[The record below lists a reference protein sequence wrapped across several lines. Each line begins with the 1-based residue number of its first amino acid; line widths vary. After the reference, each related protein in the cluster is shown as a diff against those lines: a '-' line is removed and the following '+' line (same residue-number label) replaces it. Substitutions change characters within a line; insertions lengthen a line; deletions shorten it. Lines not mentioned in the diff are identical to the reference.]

1 MEEKKKRQLADAE
14 RTLAPHEL
22 LNQYIATSIKKRQ
35 SIENRNHEEM
45 HKDQIQLLILQLQYE
60 RHRRE
65 IHEYRNRRL
74 LGKSRK
80 HHALEQQHATLYDQ
94 VGRLSADLATIKQ
107 EYTNCRKL
115 LNQREQEILIQANT
129 LETNYKNKTDENKK
143 LRTIIAS
150 LKEKIMEESKIKKEI
165 TSELEAARSELF
177 DMRNENRQALY
188 QANLGQQY
196 KQELTRLQS
205 EMIIMGEL
213 QLKCKEKLS
222 ELSSLKARDEEF
234 EILQTSY
241 ASDVKGVC
249 YLSCIL

>member
-1 MEEKKKRQLADAE
+1 MEEKKKRQLADTE
-14 RTLAPHEL
+14 KSITPHEML
-22 LNQYIATSIKKRQ
+22 DQFIATSIKKRQ
-35 SIENRNHEEM
+35 SIENRNFEEM

-80 HHALEQQHATLYDQ
+80 HSGLEQQHATLCDQ
-94 VGRLSADLATIKQ
+94 VSRLSADLATIKD
-107 EYTNCRKL
+107 EWTSNRKL
-115 LNQREQEILIQANT
+115 FNQREQEILMQANT
-129 LETNYKNKTDENKK
+129 WKTNYQNELDENKK

-150 LKEKIMEESKIKKEI
+150 LKEKIVEEAKTKKEI
-165 TSELEAARSELF
+165 NCELETTRSELF
-177 DMRNENRQALY
+177 DMRNEVRQAIY

-205 EMIIMGEL
+205 EMILMGEL
-213 QLKCKEKLS
+213 QLKCKEKLA
-222 ELSSLKARDEEF
+222 ELNSLKARDEEF

-241 ASDVKGVC
+241 TSEVKGEF
-249 YLSCIL
+249 